1 MEKTGVVMKRR
12 MFRLMVIFLLLV
24 SVISGGILG
33 GFPAKA
39 NPADSEEDDEENEYD
54 KLERELEEKRQNALN
69 EIKSLKSDITSVEG
83 KIKELQAARS
93 DLQTYIKQLD
103 SQVNALAAQIKEL
116 EEQIEEKKAEIAQKE
131 EELAAAE
138 KEAQEQYD
146 MMKKRICYMYEKG
159 EDSFFVMLLESGSL
173 AEMLNRADY
182 AMQMSEYDRQMKD
195 SLKEVRDTI
204 EEYKELLE
212 KEKEEQEGLLGEL
225 ESQKEAVNRA
235 ISAKTQEIASYQ
247 SQINTASGE
256 EGEYKK
262 QLAEQEKLLQQVENQ
277 IASVAAARAAA
288 EDGDGGASGF
298 LWPCPVSHRI
308 TSGFGLRDVPMA
320 GASANHRGIDIGAPS
335 GSAIVAAA
343 SGRVTTSTYNYSAGN
358 YIVVSHGNGISTV
371 YMHAS
376 ALYVSEGE
384 MVAQGQKIAAVGS
397 TGYSTGPHL
406 HFGVIVNG
414 SYVNPLNYVH

>member
-1 MEKTGVVMKRR
+1 MKR
-12 MFRLMVIFLLLV
+12 
-24 SVISGGILG
+24 
-33 GFPAKA
+33 KK
-39 NPADSEEDDEENEYD
+39 EEIA
-54 KLERELEEKRQNALN
+54 EK
-69 EIKSLKSDITSVEG
+69 E
-83 KIKELQAARS
+83 KELQAA
-93 DLQTYIKQLD
+93 
-103 SQVNALAAQIKEL
+103 
-116 EEQIEEKKAEIAQKE
+116 E
-131 EELAAAE
+131 EEA
-138 KEAQEQYD
+138 KEQYAL
-146 MMKKRICYMYEKG
+146 MKKRICYMYEKG
-159 EDSFFVMLLESGSL
+159 EDSFLVLLLESESL
-173 AEMLNRADY
+173 ADMLNRADY
-182 AMQMSEYDRQMKD
+182 AMQMSAYDRQMMD

-204 EEYKELLE
+204 AEYKKVLE
-212 KEKEEQEGLLGEL
+212 EEKAEQEALLAEL
-225 ESQKEAVNRA
+225 ESRKEAVNRA

-256 EGEYKK
+256 QGEYEK

-298 LWPCPVSHRI
+298 LWPCPASHRI
-308 TSGFGLRDVPMA
+308 TSGFGNREVPMP
-320 GASANHRGIDIGAPS
+320 GASANHRGIDIGAAS

-358 YIVVSHGNGISTV
+358 YIVISHGNGVSTV

-384 MVAQGQKIAAVGS
+384 TVSQGQKIAAVGS

-414 SYVNPLNYVH
+414 TYVNPLNYVK

>member
-1 MEKTGVVMKRR
+1 MKRR
-12 MFRLMVIFLLLV
+12 MFQLLAVLFLAV
-24 SVISGGILG
+24 SMLLG
-33 GFPAKA
+33 GVKDRLFVSA
-39 NPADSEEDDEENEYD
+39 NPSDSEEEDEDDDEKNEYD
-54 KLERELEEKRQNALN
+54 RMEEELEQRRQDTLN
-69 EIKSLKSDITSVEG
+69 EIKSLKSDISSVEG
-83 KIKELQAARS
+83 KIKELKAARS

-103 SQVNALAAQIKEL
+103 SQVNSLAAQITDL

-131 EELAAAE
+131 EELKAAE
-138 KEAQEQYD
+138 EEQREQYEL
-146 MMKKRICYMYEKG
+146 MKKRICYMYEKG
-159 EDSFFVMLLESGSL
+159 EDSFLKMLLEAGSL

-182 AMQMSEYDRQMKD
+182 AMQMSDYDRQMKD

-204 EEYKELLE
+204 AEYKEVLE
-212 KEKEEQEGLLGEL
+212 AEREEQEGLLSEL

-235 ISAKTQEIASYQ
+235 IDAKTQEIASYQ
-247 SQINTASGE
+247 SQINTASDE
-256 EGEYKK
+256 EGEYEK

-298 LWPCPVSHRI
+298 LWPCPASHRI
-308 TSGFGLRDVPMA
+308 TSGFGNREIPIA
-320 GASANHRGIDIGAPS
+320 GATANHRGIDIGAPS
-335 GSAIVAAA
+335 GSAILASA
-343 SGRVTTSTYNYSAGN
+343 SGRVTTSTYHYSAGN
-358 YIVVSHGNGISTV
+358 YIVISHGNGISTV

-384 MVAQGQKIAAVGS
+384 MVSQGQKIAAVGS